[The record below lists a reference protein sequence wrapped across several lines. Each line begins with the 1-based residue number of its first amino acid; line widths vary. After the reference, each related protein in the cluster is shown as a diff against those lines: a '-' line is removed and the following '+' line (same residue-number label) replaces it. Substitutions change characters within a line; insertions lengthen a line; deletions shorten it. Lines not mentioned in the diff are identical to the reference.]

1 MGRREGTIM
10 EDSTI
15 PSCALQTA
23 LHANEPDHRLN
34 EEKVFSVGLVIAL
47 GRRHHT

>member
-34 EEKVFSVGLVIAL
+34 EEVFSVGLVIAL
-47 GRRHHT
+47 GRRHDT